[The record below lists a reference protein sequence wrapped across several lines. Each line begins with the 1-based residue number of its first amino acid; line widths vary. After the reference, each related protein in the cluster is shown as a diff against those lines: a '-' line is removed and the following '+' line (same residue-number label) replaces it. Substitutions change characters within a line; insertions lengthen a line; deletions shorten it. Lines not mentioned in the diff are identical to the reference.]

1 MGPHIFPLMRMGGID
16 FHELEGCHMS
26 RILSLQKMEVTGF
39 DMFNQ
44 NVDNLL
50 DSTSSMDGC
59 VCSTASFSGCIAP
72 TQVGIAQ

>member
-1 MGPHIFPLMRMGGID
+1 MT
-16 FHELEGCHMS
+16 
-26 RILSLQKMEVTGF
+26 RILSLQKMEAVGF

-59 VCSTASFSGCIAP
+59 VCSTASFSGCVVE
-72 TQVGIAQ
+72 TQVGFAQ